1 MADETFG
8 TEQTITVVKD
18 DEGILFLGNSSQIKQ
33 WLDDS
38 GITSREF
45 TARALAKA
53 GDAGQVMGTIAS
65 ESGRWVKLTEESTK
79 LLKQYAKS
87 GPIQKGVAQNKAG
100 KVVKWLEFETPKDLL
115 NPAMA
120 TGVAGMMTQMAL
132 EQAIEEITEYLK
144 TIDAKVDELLQD
156 QKDQVVANLMG
167 ASLEVDEAIAIRDAA
182 GMLNDSAW
190 SKVAPCAKT
199 TSSAQG
205 YSLLKLKGLADKL
218 DAAGDMDA
226 LSKAAESANK
236 DTADWLTVLALSV
249 QTRDKLSVVEL
260 ESVYRETPE
269 VLEEHRQGIVEAR
282 KHRLQAIQQGVA
294 AYRASLTTAAD
305 RARAEKL
312 MHPFAVDKT
321 IELLNRALQETDD
334 FAERLDFE
342 IEERSIERA
351 KRWKEI
357 AAETI
362 NDAAS
367 DAAETG
373 RHLAKR
379 GQELGQSAAEGAG
392 ELADTVGEKAEE
404 IGAAVAKGAEELGRK
419 LKEVDVK
426 QLAENLPKPLFFRR
440 RW

>member
-1 MADETFG
+1 
-8 TEQTITVVKD
+8 
-18 DEGILFLGNSSQIKQ
+18 
-33 WLDDS
+33 
-38 GITSREF
+38 
-45 TARALAKA
+45 
-53 GDAGQVMGTIAS
+53 
-65 ESGRWVKLTEESTK
+65 
-79 LLKQYAKS
+79 
-87 GPIQKGVAQNKAG
+87 
-100 KVVKWLEFETPKDLL
+100 
-115 NPAMA
+115 MA

-167 ASLEVDEAIAIRDAA
+167 ASLEADEAIAIRDSA
-182 GMLNDSAW
+182 GMLNSSAW

-199 TSSAQG
+199 TSSTQG
-205 YSLLKLKGLADKL
+205 YALLKLKGLADKL

-260 ESVYRETPE
+260 ESVYRESPE
-269 VLEEHRQGIVEAR
+269 VLEEHRRGVVEAR
-282 KHRLQAIQQGVA
+282 KHRLHAIQQGVA
-294 AYRASLTTAAD
+294 AYRASLTAAAD

-321 IELLNRALQETDD
+321 IEMLDRALQETDD

-342 IEERSIERA
+342 IEEGSIERA
-351 KRWKEI
+351 KRWREI

-404 IGAAVAKGAEELGRK
+404 IGAAAAKGAEELGRK

-426 QLAENLPKPLFFRR
+426 QLAANLPKLPFSKKD
-440 RW
+440 